1 MAGDEL
7 IAMRLQLS
15 GRLSVTTF
23 SAWLAKEIEP
33 PVGWLGLTTGMEK
46 GPFMWN

>member
-7 IAMRLQLS
+7 IIMRLRLS
-15 GRLSVTTF
+15 CRLSVTTL
-23 SAWLAKEIEP
+23 SAWLAKKFEH
-33 PVGWLGLTTGMEK
+33 PVGWLGLTTAIEK